1 MSKRK
6 AKRKS
11 GQQKES
17 LASVLNLIAAILNL
31 ITIALV
37 LIETSP
43 LPSKDTMKRAQC
55 QTTMDAI
62 IYVLCAVSATLSIIS
77 IIISV
82 RGRRNNGRGK
92 KKD

>member
-31 ITIALV
+31 IAIALV
-37 LIETSP
+37 LIEK
-43 LPSKDTMKRAQC
+43 L
-55 QTTMDAI
+55 
-62 IYVLCAVSATLSIIS
+62 LE
-77 IIISV
+77 
-82 RGRRNNGRGK
+82 
-92 KKD
+92 

>member
-1 MSKRK
+1 M
-6 AKRKS
+6 
-11 GQQKES
+11 
-17 LASVLNLIAAILNL
+17 
-31 ITIALV
+31 
-37 LIETSP
+37 
-43 LPSKDTMKRAQC
+43 PSKDTMKRAQC

-82 RGRRNNGRGK
+82 RGRRNNGQGK